1 MDVSSTI
8 SCVIPTGGT
17 RKIPTGISVEL
28 PDYAMI
34 DVRPRSGLAINN
46 QVTVLNSPGTIDSNY
61 RGEIEVILINHG
73 SSHFVVK
80 EGDRIA
86 QLVFMPFY
94 TVELFEADE
103 LDDSERGDCGFGS
116 TGVS

>member
-1 MDVSSTI
+1 
-8 SCVIPTGGT
+8 
-17 RKIPTGISVEL
+17 
-28 PDYAMI
+28 MI